1 MPPLDNPRWEH
12 FAQEIAKGKTAR
24 EAYVLAGYKKNDGN
38 ASRLKSNEKLTA
50 SWKHIKRRFLA
61 RLRRE

>member
-1 MPPLDNPRWEH
+1 MPVLRNPRWEAY
-12 FAQEIAKGKTAR
+12 AQELAKGKPAR
-24 EAYVLAGYKKNDGN
+24 QAYVLAGYKKNDGN